1 MSLNTGL
8 DDLCVRF
15 IVNLPASELSGFDRI
30 GTHIEEAHWFYEDW
44 IRKEYPSLPPMSPRN
59 FSLRILLRC
68 PLTAH
73 CSPEL
78 LEKAYTLWIG
88 YKKSIPVRG
97 LILLNEAMDSVVLV
111 RGTRDGSQWMFP
123 RGKINQ
129 GEDDL
134 DCAIREVAE
143 ETGFDAKEM
152 GLIPAN
158 RKEIKSFD
166 MMLRDQH
173 IMLYVV
179 PNVPMDYKFLT
190 RTRNEIGDIR
200 WYKLDD
206 LPGRFKKKQSQEN
219 AAALNPT
226 KNKFFLV
233 APFMEQLTRWIKHQ
247 TKKRDRSRHAH
258 KHRPAGQVE
267 TEDALTEEEG
277 MTTET
282 AAEPTAAFATAESH
296 EAATRELHRLLNI
309 QPPTQTSQIQTPH
322 SGQDNGQALLTMLRQ
337 TKDTS
342 TQHRATGHPNSR
354 LPHTPMDHVYNVA
367 PEPRTPN
374 HHHPAQTLPPDGY
387 YAPPTFPI
395 QTDMN
400 DQLRSVLGLTST
412 APLQATKQ
420 TTQVINHQVTVTT
433 APESAT
439 QPNLLHPQPLP
450 RQANHILADAI
461 VSMPPVPQNHHI
473 PGTQQVNM
481 PGSFTG
487 VTQLPQ
493 QLVAN
498 FKQPPTTLDNNR
510 LALLNAFKTG
520 SGPARDTV
528 IKAVPLEKPVADTH
542 GMGREQ
548 PANLAS
554 LGSSYGPGTAAACS
568 GPFEPQGNAPAT
580 QRSPHAPVSFRL
592 QNISQNQQKALL
604 DIFKQPATMPPSQL
618 GVQPASKE
626 TAASRQ
632 VQAQQPLPGH
642 QLEVG
647 VKQPVLPNQSEILPY
662 GARPL
667 VTRPKQMNN
676 PAYEHYNQKQA
687 LQNNSHIVD
696 SLGVGGAAVENR
708 IQPARVSNRDILL
721 GSPYTN
727 QAQLGLATSPGSL
740 SSIPNLV
747 PRHQEADPQQVQRLM
762 SLFNKSA
769 VASPDAAVGQIAGK
783 GKEPALYDAR
793 LHQPG
798 THIAS
803 VTATPGMDGT
813 GSAHSMS
820 RRSSQQAPISPENE
834 KFLLNYLNTVSSG
847 AK

>member
-1 MSLNTGL
+1 M
-8 DDLCVRF
+8 
-15 IVNLPASELSGFDRI
+15 NLPASELSGFDRI

-44 IRKEYPSLPPMSPRN
+44 IRKEHPSLPPMSPRN

-134 DCAIREVAE
+134 DCAVREVAE

-233 APFMEQLTRWIKHQ
+233 APFMEQLSRWIKHQ
-247 TKKRDRSRHAH
+247 TKRKDRSRHAQQ
-258 KHRPAGQVE
+258 HRPAGQVE

-277 MTTET
+277 MITET
-282 AAEPTAAFATAESH
+282 AAEPTAAYATAGSH

-309 QPPTQTSQIQTPH
+309 QPQTQTSQTQTPH
-322 SGQDNGQALLTMLRQ
+322 SGHDNGQALLTMLRQ
-337 TKDTS
+337 TNDTS
-342 TQHRATGHPNSR
+342 TQHQVTGHPNSR
-354 LPHTPMDHVYNVA
+354 LLRTPMDHVYNVA

-374 HHHPAQTLPPDGY
+374 HHDPAQTLLPDGY
-387 YAPPTFPI
+387 HAPPAFPI

-400 DQLRSVLGLTST
+400 DQLRSVLGLTGT

-420 TTQVINHQVTVTT
+420 TTQVINHQATVTT
-433 APESAT
+433 APESVM

-450 RQANHILADAI
+450 RQANQILADAI
-461 VSMPPVPQNHHI
+461 MPMPSVPQNHI
-473 PGTQQVNM
+473 PAAQQINM

-487 VTQLPQ
+487 ITQLPQ

-498 FKQPPTTLDNNR
+498 FRQPPTTLDNNR
-510 LALLNAFKTG
+510 LALLSAFKTG
-520 SGPARDTV
+520 PARDIA
-528 IKAVPLEKPVADTH
+528 IKAVPLEKPLVDAH
-542 GMGREQ
+542 GIGREQ
-548 PANLAS
+548 LTNLAS
-554 LGSSYGPGTAAACS
+554 SGSSYGLGTAAAYS
-568 GPFEPQGNAPAT
+568 GPVEPQGNAPAT
-580 QRSPHAPVSFRL
+580 RRSPQASVGFRL
-592 QNISQNQQKALL
+592 PTISQNQQKALL
-604 DIFKQPATMPPSQL
+604 DIFKQPATISPTQL
-618 GVQPASKE
+618 GAQTTSKE
-626 TAASRQ
+626 TTASRQ
-632 VQAQQPLPGH
+632 VQPQQTLPGH

-647 VKQPVLPNQSEILPY
+647 MKQPVLPDQPEFLPY

-676 PAYEHYNQKQA
+676 TAYEHYNQKQA

-696 SLGVGGAAVENR
+696 NLGVSGAAAENR
-708 IQPARVSNRDILL
+708 INPARGSNRDTLL

-727 QAQLGLATSPGSL
+727 QAQLGLATSPGGL
-740 SSIPNLV
+740 GSIPNLV

-769 VASPDAAVGQIAGK
+769 VASPDATVGHIAGK
-783 GKEPALYDAR
+783 GKEPALYDTR

-798 THIAS
+798 THVAS
-803 VTATPGMDGT
+803 VTATPGMDGRS
-813 GSAHSMS
+813 SAHSMS